1 MSNLAYKC
9 LMETNKLTG
18 SNFTDWLRCLH
29 LVLRHDKVEYV
40 LDKPICV
47 IPDKESLEFATFD
60 VEAHQKHI
68 DNAFDAQCVML
79 SSMSLELQRQ
89 QEHVFPYEMLKHLE
103 SLYASQ
109 AQTMDYEI
117 LRDLFKCMLHD
128 GSKVSEHVLKMIGLI
143 ERLASIGTVL
153 PTNVSTNLIL
163 QSLPSSFENFIVNFN
178 MNNTKVGLPELHNR
192 LKTYE
197 SSTAKVKSVLMVSS
211 STKSS
216 KWKNKQQQKKKA
228 SKDVVLKP
236 KSGGEN
242 KKSKL
247 SKDECLFCH

>member
-9 LMETNKLTG
+9 LMETNELTG
-18 SNFTDWLRCLH
+18 SNFTDWLRCLR

-40 LDKPICV
+40 QDKPISV

-68 DNAFDAQCVML
+68 DIACDAQCVML

-89 QEHVFPYEMLKHLE
+89 HEHMFPYEMLKHLE

-109 AQTMDYEI
+109 AQTMEYEI
-117 LRDLFKCMLHD
+117 LRDLFKCKLHD

-153 PTNVSTNLIL
+153 PANVSTNLIL

-192 LKTYE
+192 
-197 SSTAKVKSVLMVSS
+197 
-211 STKSS
+211 
-216 KWKNKQQQKKKA
+216 
-228 SKDVVLKP
+228 
-236 KSGGEN
+236 
-242 KKSKL
+242 
-247 SKDECLFCH
+247 